1 MINRIG
7 TRTGFESLMG
17 LNQQTLQRT
26 YNLQIQIS
34 SGLKSQNY
42 SGISDVS
49 GRLVNFEGAKTRLD
63 QYLDDITVTRNRL
76 SLAETQVDS
85 IRDMANQFRN
95 DLLNALNAENDQFQP
110 TAEIAKQF
118 MDQMESLLNVKDG
131 DQYIF
136 SGSRSDVAPVN
147 LKAFS
152 TPIDVNTS
160 NTEYY
165 QGDDYE
171 AFSRVGEGRTVTYG
185 TTANDPTFEK
195 LIRAMR
201 NVFNNPNDNGKLRD
215 SLALVEEVA
224 QKDIPAMISGIG
236 VKVAQMDRIQ
246 DIHEQNI
253 LILTNTISEMK
264 DTNIIDASAKVSQE
278 NNILQASFLALS
290 KISSISLANY
300 LR

>member
-7 TRTGFESLMG
+7 TRTGFDALMG

-26 YNLQIQIS
+26 YTLQMQIS
-34 SGLKSQNY
+34 SGLKSQTY

-63 QYLDDITVTRNRL
+63 QYLNDITITRNRL
-76 SLAETQVDS
+76 KLAETQVDAM
-85 IRDMANQFRN
+85 RDMANTFRG

-136 SGSRSDVAPVN
+136 SGSRSDVAPVD
-147 LKAFS
+147 LSAFT
-152 TPIDVNTS
+152 TPVDVSTS

-185 TTANDPTFEK
+185 ITASDPTFEK

-201 NVFNNPNDNGKLRD
+201 NVFNNPNDNNKLRD
-215 SLALVEEVA
+215 SLALVQEVA

-236 VKVAQMDRIQ
+236 VKVAQMNRIQ
-246 DIHEQNI
+246 NIHEDNI

-290 KISSISLANY
+290 KVGNLTLANY

>member
-49 GRLVNFEGAKTRLD
+49 GRLVNFEGANARLN

-118 MDQMESLLNVKDG
+118 MDQMESLLNTKDG

-201 NVFNNPNDNGKLRD
+201 NVFNNPNDNGKLRA

>member
-49 GRLVNFEGAKTRLD
+49 GRLVNFEGANARLN

-195 LIRAMR
+195 LVRALR
-201 NVFNNPNDNGKLRD
+201 NVFNNPNDNTKLRA
-215 SLALVEEVA
+215 SLDLVQEVA

>member
-201 NVFNNPNDNGKLRD
+201 NVFNNPNDNDALRD
-215 SLALVEEVA
+215 SLALVQEVA

-246 DIHEQNI
+246 NIHEQNI

>member
-7 TRTGFESLMG
+7 TRTGFESMMG

-34 SGLKSQNY
+34 SGLKAQNY

-49 GRLVNFEGAKTRLD
+49 GRLVNFEGAHTRLN

-76 SLAETQVDS
+76 QSAETQVDS
-85 IRDMANQFRN
+85 IRDMANQFRG

-118 MDQMESLLNVKDG
+118 MDQMESLLNTKDG

-152 TPIDVNTS
+152 TTINVGTP

-201 NVFNNPNDNGKLRD
+201 SVFNSPNDNDNLRA

-264 DTNIIDASAKVSQE
+264 DTNIIDASAKISQE
-278 NNILQASFLALS
+278 NNILQASFIALS
-290 KISSISLANY
+290 KIGGISLANY

>member
-49 GRLVNFEGAKTRLD
+49 GRLVNFEGANARLN

-76 SLAETQVDS
+76 QSAETQVDS

>member
-49 GRLVNFEGAKTRLD
+49 GRLVNFEGANARLN

>member
-7 TRTGFESLMG
+7 TRTGFDALMG

-26 YNLQIQIS
+26 YTLQMQIS
-34 SGLKSQNY
+34 SGLKSQTY

-63 QYLDDITVTRNRL
+63 QYLNDITITRNRL
-76 SLAETQVDS
+76 KLAETQVDAM
-85 IRDMANQFRN
+85 RDMANTFRG

-136 SGSRSDVAPVN
+136 SGSRSDVAPVD
-147 LKAFS
+147 LSAFT
-152 TPIDVNTS
+152 TPVDVNTS

-171 AFSRVGEGRTVTYG
+171 AFSRVGEGRTVIYG

-201 NVFNNPNDNGKLRD
+201 NVFNNPNDNDALRD
-215 SLALVEEVA
+215 SLALVQEVA

-236 VKVAQMDRIQ
+236 VKVAQMNRIQ
-246 DIHEQNI
+246 NIHEDNI

-290 KISSISLANY
+290 KVGNLTLANY

>member
-49 GRLVNFEGAKTRLD
+49 GRLVNFEGANARLN

-118 MDQMESLLNVKDG
+118 MDQMESLLNTKDG

-147 LKAFS
+147 LLAFR
-152 TPIDVNTS
+152 TPVNVATS

-165 QGDDYE
+165 QGDDYQ

-195 LIRAMR
+195 LVRALR
-201 NVFNNPNDNGKLRD
+201 NVFNNPNDNTKLRA
-215 SLALVEEVA
+215 SLDLVQEVA

>member
-49 GRLVNFEGAKTRLD
+49 GRLVNFEGANARLN

-118 MDQMESLLNVKDG
+118 MDQMESLLNTKDG

>member
-7 TRTGFESLMG
+7 TRTGFDALMG
-17 LNQQTLQRT
+17 LNQQTLSRT
-26 YNLQIQIS
+26 YDLQIQIS

-42 SGISDVS
+42 SGISGVA
-49 GRLVNFEGAKTRLD
+49 GRLVNFEGANTRLN
-63 QYLDDITVTRNRL
+63 QYLSDITVTRNRL
-76 SLAETQVDS
+76 KLAETQVDS
-85 IRDMANQFRN
+85 VRELANQFRS

-118 MDQMESLLNVKDG
+118 MDQMENLLNVKDG

-147 LKAFS
+147 LRAFS
-152 TPIDVNTS
+152 TPVNVGTS

-185 TTANDPTFEK
+185 MTANDPTFEK

-201 NVFNNPNDNGKLRD
+201 NVFNNPNDNGKLRA
-215 SLALVEEVA
+215 SLDLVEEVA

-236 VKVAQMDRIQ
+236 VKVAQLDRIEG
-246 DIHEQNI
+246 IHEQNI

-264 DTNIIDASAKVSQE
+264 DTNIIDASAKLSQE
-278 NNILQASFLALS
+278 NNTLQASFIALS
-290 KISSISLANY
+290 KIGNLSLANY
-300 LR
+300 IN

>member
-95 DLLNALNAENDQFQP
+95 DLLKALNAENDQFQP

-118 MDQMESLLNVKDG
+118 MDQMESLLNTKDG

>member
-49 GRLVNFEGAKTRLD
+49 GRLVNFEGANARLN

-110 TAEIAKQF
+110 TAESAKQF

>member
-49 GRLVNFEGAKTRLD
+49 GRLVNFEGANARLN

-76 SLAETQVDS
+76 QSAETQVDS

-118 MDQMESLLNVKDG
+118 MDQMESLLNTKDG

>member
-7 TRTGFESLMG
+7 TRTGFESMMG

-34 SGLKSQNY
+34 SGLKAQNY

-49 GRLVNFEGAKTRLD
+49 GRLVNFEGANARLN
-63 QYLDDITVTRNRL
+63 QYLSDITVTRNRL
-76 SLAETQVDS
+76 QSAETQVDS
-85 IRDMANQFRN
+85 IREMANQFRT

-118 MDQMESLLNVKDG
+118 MDQMESLLNTKDG

-152 TPIDVNTS
+152 TPINVGTP

-201 NVFNNPNDNGKLRD
+201 SVFNSPNDNDNLRA

-278 NNILQASFLALS
+278 NNILQASFIALS
-290 KISSISLANY
+290 KIGGISLANY

>member
-7 TRTGFESLMG
+7 TRTGFDALMG

-26 YNLQIQIS
+26 YTLQMQIS
-34 SGLKSQNY
+34 SGLKSQTY
-42 SGISDVS
+42 SGIADVS

-63 QYLDDITVTRNRL
+63 QYLDDITITRNRL
-76 SLAETQVDS
+76 RLAETQVDS
-85 IRDMANQFRN
+85 MRDMANTFRS

-118 MDQMESLLNVKDG
+118 MDQMENLLNTKDG

-136 SGSRSDVAPVN
+136 SGSRSDVAPVD
-147 LKAFS
+147 LKAFT
-152 TPIDVNTS
+152 TPVDVNTS

-165 QGDDYE
+165 QGDSYQ

-201 NVFNNPNDNGKLRD
+201 NVFNNPNDNDALRD
-215 SLALVEEVA
+215 SLALVQEVA

-236 VKVAQMDRIQ
+236 VKVEQMNRIQ
-246 DIHEQNI
+246 EIHEQNI

-290 KISSISLANY
+290 KMGSISLANY

>member
-7 TRTGFESLMG
+7 TRTGFDALMG

-26 YNLQIQIS
+26 YTLQMQIS
-34 SGLKSQNY
+34 SGLKSQTY
-42 SGISDVS
+42 SGIADVS

-63 QYLDDITVTRNRL
+63 QYLDDITITRNRL
-76 SLAETQVDS
+76 RLAETQVDS
-85 IRDMANQFRN
+85 MRDMANTFRS
-95 DLLNALNAENDQFQP
+95 DLLNALNGKNSQFQP
-110 TAEIAKQF
+110 MAEIAKEF
-118 MDQMESLLNVKDG
+118 MDQMENLLNTKDG

-147 LKAFS
+147 IKAFTTPVNVS
-152 TPIDVNTS
+152 TK

-165 QGDDYE
+165 QGDSYQ

-201 NVFNNPNDNGKLRD
+201 NVFNKPNDNDALRD
-215 SLALVEEVA
+215 SLALVQEVA

-290 KISSISLANY
+290 RMGSISLANY

>member
-49 GRLVNFEGAKTRLD
+49 GRLVNFEGANARLN

-201 NVFNNPNDNGKLRD
+201 NVFNNPNDNGKLRN